1 VVGYRVEGGHV
12 GVVATWGDRMPNTHG
27 AATAITVMTPVKR
40 GWRSWLLGAFWL
52 GQNISLSTLILRK
65 LSFIHFAR
73 WCIVRDIPY
82 NGPPQE
88 RETLNYNYLL
98 FESNFNGTWDQYIDA
113 FSHIVPAQMKMVWG
127 SSWGFPGPVPVGP
140 FKDYIRRNEYEA
152 NHYYSAYPDATTTM
166 IASSLTLEERFAEF
180 DARAQGLDD
189 AQLQQEWLR
198 FITDMQRHL

>member
-1 VVGYRVEGGHV
+1 
-12 GVVATWGDRMPNTHG
+12 MPNTHG
-27 AATAITVMTPVKR
+27 AATAITVLTPVKR
-40 GWRSWLLGAFWL
+40 GWRAWLLGAFYL
-52 GQNISLSTLILRK
+52 GQTIRLSTYILRK

-73 WCIVRDIPY
+73 WCILRDVPY

-88 RETLNYNYLL
+88 REELKHNYLL

-152 NHYYSAYPDATTTM
+152 NHYYSAYPEATTTM
-166 IASSLTLEERFAEF
+166 IASSLTLEDRFAEF
-180 DARAQGLDD
+180 DARAGDMSD
-189 AQLQQEWLR
+189 EQLQQAWLR
-198 FITDMQRHL
+198 FVTDMQRHL